1 MRWAGGGSGRS
12 VQVPSAGG
20 VVSLGLHLLTEQ
32 IDSRFTDTYFKV
44 ITCDTSPLLIPLLH
58 FCSNKRPALRQK
70 AAAALLAAKT
80 LDGHLASQV

>member
-1 MRWAGGGSGRS
+1 M
-12 VQVPSAGG
+12 QVPSAGG

-80 LDGHLASQV
+80 LDRKYRGMLA